1 LLDTICLT
9 IVRGNGDGNID
20 TKQKIKSTALDL
32 FSQKGFSAVSIRDIC
47 GSVGI
52 KESTVYYHFKDK
64 KDIFQTLLHDVEQI
78 TDAIQIAFNQEISKI
93 QAVEEGPF
101 ISVGLGFLN
110 NYLLDEQIL
119 KFIRMLMIEQHVN
132 GDAAKLYHRVL
143 FEAPLQQ
150 NAAVFRNLM
159 RMGCFASG
167 DSIYLAEEYYAAVF
181 YIFQRYFS
189 SGEVTQEKRHE
200 ANERLTA
207 HLKCFYQKY
216 SIIQNV

>member
-1 LLDTICLT
+1 M
-9 IVRGNGDGNID
+9 D

-32 FSQKGFSAVSIRDIC
+32 FSRNGFSAVSIRDIC
-47 GSVGI
+47 GKVGI

-64 KDIFQTLLHDVEQI
+64 MDIFQTLLHDVEEV
-78 TDAIQIAFNQEISKI
+78 TDSIATAFNQAVSKI

-119 KFIRMLMIEQHVN
+119 KFIRMLLIEQHVN
-132 GDAAKLYHRVL
+132 IDAARLYHRIL
-143 FEAPLQQ
+143 FEAPLLQ
-150 NAAVFRNLM
+150 NAAVFSNLVH
-159 RMGCFASG
+159 MGCFMDG
-167 DSIYLAEEYYAAVF
+167 GNVYMAEEYYAPVF

-189 SGEVTQEKRHE
+189 SGEVTNEKRQE

-207 HLKCFYQKY
+207 HLKCFFQKY
-216 SIIQNV
+216 NIKKNEEEVKADEDLQ

>member
-1 LLDTICLT
+1 M
-9 IVRGNGDGNID
+9 D

-32 FSQKGFSAVSIRDIC
+32 FSRRGFSAVSIRDIC
-47 GSVGI
+47 GVVGI

-64 KDIFQTLLHDVEQI
+64 NDIFQTLLHDVEEV
-78 TDAIQIAFNQEISKI
+78 TDAIATSFNQAVAKI
-93 QAVEEGPF
+93 QVVEEGPF

-132 GDAAKLYHRVL
+132 GEAARLFHRIL
-143 FEAPLQQ
+143 FEAPLLQ
-150 NAAVFRNLM
+150 NAAVFRNLI
-159 RMGCFASG
+159 RMGCFKDG
-167 DSIYLAEEYYAAVF
+167 HSIYMAQEYYAPIF

-189 SGEVTQEKRHE
+189 SGEVTNEKRLE
-200 ANERLTA
+200 ANERLTT

-216 SIIQNV
+216 SIHRNV

>member
-1 LLDTICLT
+1 MGMG
-9 IVRGNGDGNID
+9 RMD
-20 TKQKIKSTALDL
+20 TKQKIKNTALDL

-47 GSVGI
+47 GTVGI
-52 KESTVYYHFKDK
+52 KESTVYYHYKDK
-64 KDIFQTLLHDVEQI
+64 MDIFQTLLHDVEEI
-78 TDAIQIAFNQEISKI
+78 TDAIQTAFSREISKI
-93 QAVEEGPF
+93 QAVEESPF

-132 GDAAKLYHRVL
+132 GEAARLFHRIL
-143 FEAPLQQ
+143 FEAPLLQ
-150 NAAVFRNLM
+150 NAAVFRDLM
-159 RMGCFASG
+159 RMGCFVNG
-167 DSIYLAEEYYAAVF
+167 DSIYLAEEYYAPVF

-200 ANERLTA
+200 ANERLTT

-216 SIIQNV
+216 SIIQNI

>member
-1 LLDTICLT
+1 MAGIMDT
-9 IVRGNGDGNID
+9 RN
-20 TKQKIKSTALDL
+20 KIKSTALDL
-32 FSQKGFSAVSIRDIC
+32 FSRKGFSAVSIRDIC
-47 GSVGI
+47 GVVGI

-64 KDIFQTLLHDVEQI
+64 MDIFQTLLHDVEEV
-78 TDAIQIAFNQEISKI
+78 TDAVQTAFNQAISKI

-132 GDAAKLYHRVL
+132 IDAARLYHRIL
-143 FEAPLQQ
+143 FEAPLHQ

-159 RMGCFASG
+159 IMDCFEEG
-167 DSIYLAEEYYAAVF
+167 DSIYMAEEYYAPVY

-189 SGEVTQEKRHE
+189 SGEVTDTKKLE
-200 ANERLTA
+200 ANERLAA
-207 HLKCFYQKY
+207 HLRCFFQKY
-216 SIIQNV
+216 NIQNNRQEG